1 MHTKDGIHTEGT
13 LQVDGAATLTG
24 AVTTGGALTAG
35 GAVTSGGD
43 VDTANTTA
51 SAVKKNGANGQS
63 VEIGEVSEELTIAAA
78 ATTASTI
85 EIPIDSVCLGIA
97 CRVTVVIPTATDWD
111 IGITGDTARFGA
123 TIAVAADTTHIN
135 PGDVLFDPYT
145 SATTLLIT
153 PQASPGAATGK
164 VRISIFYMKLTAP
177 TS

>member
-13 LQVDGAATLTG
+13 LLVDGAATIT
-24 AVTTGGALTAG
+24 GALTQTGAAALAG
-35 GAVTSGGD
+35 ALAVGGSITSEGP
-43 VDTANTTA
+43 TAN
-51 SAVKKNGANGQS
+51 VIKLVGANGES
-63 VEIGEVSEELTIAAA
+63 IELGKVSEELTIAAA
-78 ATTASTI
+78 ATTASAI

-123 TIAVAADTTHIN
+123 TIAVAADTTHVN
-135 PGDVLFDPYT
+135 PGDVLFDAYT

-164 VRISIFYMKLTAP
+164 VRITIFYLKFTAP